1 MSWITVIWS
10 MVASACLTLAVLSL
24 MVWGRRREARSSLIF
39 AVLATA
45 VAVYAGCEL
54 WILSS
59 VTPAE
64 YARALWWGHIPFWL
78 IMVSLVG
85 FVRLHL
91 KAGRPWLCWTI
102 IVLRTFP
109 LIFNFVFWRPVNY
122 SEITGVRQIGF
133 LGETF
138 TLADGVPDP
147 WMLVGQMGSILLII
161 FVADATVTVWRR
173 GGRRHTF
180 ALSSVILFFVAAATF
195 EPMLYFW
202 DVVELPITIS
212 LFFMGIVA
220 AMGYDLSR
228 DVIRASRLSR
238 ELMASEAELDES
250 HQQLVLSAS
259 AANVGIW
266 TRKIDETTIKASER
280 WHEIFEFEQAE
291 TIRFDDHL
299 QKIHPQDR
307 SKVKA
312 ALQAAEDGGGAYD
325 TEYRIMLNNG
335 DIRWIGSQGKIEI
348 VDGRPVRLRGA
359 SVDITKRKLAEEEAH
374 DMSRKLMNAQEKERA
389 RLARELH
396 DDLSQSLALLSI
408 QLQVLANG
416 NGDEDSLKEEIGK
429 LTDQIQRLSSDVH
442 RISHELHP
450 AKLNQLGLES
460 ALRGFCRETAATH
473 GLKIDF
479 EAVDLP
485 RSLPN
490 DISLCLYRIA
500 QESLQNIFKHSGAS
514 NASLNIAVVDGEIRL
529 TVSDNGGGFDTE
541 AVKTKESLGL
551 VSMSER
557 VRAVQGT
564 MSVDSTIGAGT
575 QIIVH
580 VPITVAS

>member
-1 MSWITVIWS
+1 

-24 MVWGRRREARSSLIF
+24 MVWGRRREARSSLLF
-39 AVLATA
+39 AVMATA

-64 YARALWWGHIPFWL
+64 YERALWWGHLPFWL

-91 KAGRPWLCWTI
+91 KAGRPWLSWTI